1 MADKKY
7 PHPNASCC
15 FSPSYHTEPQSSRN
29 FKTHHP
35 CEQHARLVF
44 FVQNSTPPNGIIL
57 AFHPAG
63 YLNYEEL
70 FFILRKLRPCNSSA
84 GIEAVT
90 RRCCPL
96 LPRCLLCLYHS
107 RFSISRNVFFT
118 KCSFAGTK
126 CRKSLPESEIIS
138 RVVMQ
143 IIKKQA
149 RKNHKKGFPDRKPF
163 HFAILR
169 PVRM

>member
-1 MADKKY
+1 MLFIEVFKTIWDFSFWTENPAVANKKY

-35 CEQHARLVF
+35 CERHVRLVF
-44 FVQNSTPPNGIIL
+44 SVQNSTPPNGIIL

-84 GIEAVT
+84 GIEETVT

-96 LPRCLLCLYHS
+96 LPCYLLCLYHS

-118 KCSFAGTK
+118 KCSFVGTK
-126 CRKSLPESEIIS
+126 CRKALP
-138 RVVMQ
+138 
-143 IIKKQA
+143 
-149 RKNHKKGFPDRKPF
+149 
-163 HFAILR
+163 
-169 PVRM
+169 

>member
-7 PHPNASCC
+7 PHSNASCC

-29 FKTHHP
+29 FKTPVLHHS
-35 CEQHARLVF
+35 CERHARLVF
-44 FVQNSTPPNGIIL
+44 PVQNSTPPNGILL

-70 FFILRKLRPCNSSA
+70 FFILRKLRPCNSSV
-84 GIEAVT
+84 GIEEAVT

-96 LPRCLLCLYHS
+96 LPRCLLYLYHS

-126 CRKSLPESEIIS
+126 CRKPPTRKRKIGSL
-138 RVVMQ
+138 RV
-143 IIKKQA
+143 
-149 RKNHKKGFPDRKPF
+149 RRSSFCRNSGRL
-163 HFAILR
+163 LR
-169 PVRM
+169 NRHEKS

>member
-15 FSPSYHTEPQSSRN
+15 FLHHITQSRN
-29 FKTHHP
+29 RHAISKSRCSHHSG
-35 CEQHARLVF
+35 ERHARLVF
-44 FVQNSTPPNGIIL
+44 SVQNSTPPNGIIL

-70 FFILRKLRPCNSSA
+70 FFILRKLWSLNSPA

-96 LPRCLLCLYHS
+96 LPCYLLCLYHS

-126 CRKSLPESEIIS
+126 CRKALPKN
-138 RVVMQ
+138 
-143 IIKKQA
+143 KKW
-149 RKNHKKGFPDRKPF
+149 K
-163 HFAILR
+163 LTR
-169 PVRM
+169 PAKLFL

>member
-1 MADKKY
+1 MTCRGIPGITCY
-7 PHPNASCC
+7 
-15 FSPSYHTEPQSSRN
+15 
-29 FKTHHP
+29 P
-35 CEQHARLVF
+35 CEGGNKTPPAVFLHHITQSHNRHAISKSRCSHHSCERHSRLVF

-70 FFILRKLRPCNSSA
+70 FFILRKLWSCNSPA

-90 RRCCPL
+90 RRCCPC

-107 RFSISRNVFFT
+107 RFAISRNVFFT

-126 CRKSLPESEIIS
+126 CRKSLLES
-138 RVVMQ
+138 
-143 IIKKQA
+143 KNWKFA
-149 RKNHKKGFPDRKPF
+149 RPAKFF
-163 HFAILR
+163 L
-169 PVRM
+169 